1 MKVRDLTPFL
11 SDPLVEGAVEREFT
25 GITHDSRRVTPGM
38 LFVAAPGLQQ
48 DGGAFMAS
56 AVERGASV
64 VLCARDAAAPSRVT
78 RIRVAD
84 VRVLVCR
91 IVNNPSRRSR
101 HKVKPALHMVVE
113 YANSFWSG
121 FHAR

>member
-64 VLCARDAAAPSRVT
+64 VLCARDAAATSCALAGAARST
-78 RIRVAD
+78 RAKGPMGH
-84 VRVLVCR
+84 C
-91 IVNNPSRRSR
+91 
-101 HKVKPALHMVVE
+101 HALG
-113 YANSFWSG
+113 Y
-121 FHAR
+121 R